1 MICYDSKPNECFHRR
16 NKVASRI
23 IQNNINYPFYWIV
36 FLFPTS
42 SEAHPGTVEKSLNDE
57 VEKDL
62 ILNKNIFLHISSF
75 LLQYLCKKEAAIFF
89 TISYQNIYYTGKTS
103 KNIIQYLAIISF
115 S

>member
-42 SEAHPGTVEKSLNDE
+42 SEAHPGTV
-57 VEKDL
+57 
-62 ILNKNIFLHISSF
+62 
-75 LLQYLCKKEAAIFF
+75 KKV
-89 TISYQNIYYTGKTS
+89 
-103 KNIIQYLAIISF
+103 
-115 S
+115 